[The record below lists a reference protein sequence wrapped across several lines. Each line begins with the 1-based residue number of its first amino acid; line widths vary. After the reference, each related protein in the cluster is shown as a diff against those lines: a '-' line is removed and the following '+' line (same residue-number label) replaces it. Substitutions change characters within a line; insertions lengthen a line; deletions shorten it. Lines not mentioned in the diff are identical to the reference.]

1 MEIIKLPTNLFSLL
15 FISILLVSP
24 AHSEVGISSSKSWPY
39 DGLLLL
45 SHKIKLTAN
54 QFVEMSN
61 TNENDLEEADDIRN
75 EEEIFLGCEYS
86 DSYTIQNFMYKYT

>member
-15 FISILLVSP
+15 FISILLVSR
-24 AHSEVGISSSKSWPY
+24 AHSEVDISSSKSWPY

>member
-24 AHSEVGISSSKSWPY
+24 AHSEIDISSTKTWPY
-39 DGLLLL
+39 DGLFLL

-61 TNENDLEEADDIRN
+61 ADDNDLVDEDDIRN
-75 EEEIFLGCEYS
+75 EEKIFLGCEYS
-86 DSYTIQNFMYKYT
+86 DSYTIQNFVYKYT

>member
-24 AHSEVGISSSKSWPY
+24 AHSEVDISSSKSWPY
-39 DGLLLL
+39 GGLLLL

>member
-24 AHSEVGISSSKSWPY
+24 AHSEVDISSSKSWPY

-45 SHKIKLTAN
+45 SYKIKLTAN

>member
-1 MEIIKLPTNLFSLL
+1 MEIIKLPTNLFFLL

-24 AHSEVGISSSKSWPY
+24 AHSEIDISSTKTWPY
-39 DGLLLL
+39 DELFLL

-61 TNENDLEEADDIRN
+61 ADDNDLVDEDDIKN
-75 EEEIFLGCEYS
+75 EEKIFLGCEYS
-86 DSYTIQNFMYKYT
+86 DSYTIQNFVYKYT

>member
-24 AHSEVGISSSKSWPY
+24 AHSEVDISSSKSWPY

-45 SHKIKLTAN
+45 SHKIKLIAN

>member
-1 MEIIKLPTNLFSLL
+1 MEIIKLPTNLFFLL

-24 AHSEVGISSSKSWPY
+24 AHSEIDISSTKTWPS
-39 DGLLLL
+39 DGLFLL

-61 TNENDLEEADDIRN
+61 ADDNDLVDEDDIKN
-75 EEEIFLGCEYS
+75 EEKIFLGCEYS
-86 DSYTIQNFMYKYT
+86 DSYTIQNFVYKYT

>member
-1 MEIIKLPTNLFSLL
+1 MEIIKLPTNLFFLL

-24 AHSEVGISSSKSWPY
+24 AHSEIDISSTKTWPY
-39 DGLLLL
+39 DGLFLL

-61 TNENDLEEADDIRN
+61 ADDNDLVDEDDIKN
-75 EEEIFLGCEYS
+75 EEKIFLGCEYS
-86 DSYTIQNFMYKYT
+86 DSYTIQNIVYKYT

>member
-1 MEIIKLPTNLFSLL
+1 MEIIKLPTNLFFLL

-24 AHSEVGISSSKSWPY
+24 AHSEIDISPTKTWPY
-39 DGLLLL
+39 DGLFLL

-61 TNENDLEEADDIRN
+61 ADDNDLVDEDDIKN
-75 EEEIFLGCEYS
+75 EEKIFLGCEYS
-86 DSYTIQNFMYKYT
+86 DSYTIQNFVYKYT

>member
-24 AHSEVGISSSKSWPY
+24 AHSEADISSSKSWPY
-39 DGLLLL
+39 DGLFLL

>member
-24 AHSEVGISSSKSWPY
+24 AHSEVDISSSKSWPY
-39 DGLLLL
+39 DGLFLL

-61 TNENDLEEADDIRN
+61 TNENGLEEADDIRN

>member
-24 AHSEVGISSSKSWPY
+24 AHSEVDISSSKSWPY

-61 TNENDLEEADDIRN
+61 TNENDSEEADDIRN